1 MKSRVYVIIGLILGI
16 IGTAGGLYAGSIAV
30 NSAVKP
36 TEFGPAKA
44 GWGSNMEFVEIGF
57 IWIGIIGYGALIHG
71 MVNNPAREVASK
83 SYR

>member
-1 MKSRVYVIIGLILGI
+1 MKSRVYVVIGVILGI
-16 IGTAGGLYAGSIAV
+16 IGIAGGLYAGSIAV

-44 GWGSNMEFVEIGF
+44 GWGTNMEFIEIGF
-57 IWIGIIGYGALIHG
+57 IWIGIIGFGALVHG
-71 MVNNPAREVASK
+71 LVNNPARELPSK